1 MSSKTG
7 KKKKTGKIVAL
18 SIVGVLAVLIL
29 VVIIG
34 AWAMFGTFIKA
45 GKTIKKLD
53 DGLYSMEY
61 KGDYGLDEFLAQGG
75 ADNAG
80 ALSDYLTTYLSHGF
94 YKSESKTTENNYGC
108 STICAND
115 ADGNVLFGRNFDWK
129 DCKTMVVH
137 TVPDNGY
144 ESISTCNLD
153 FIGFGDDFTPDGS
166 MEERMESLAAIYVPL
181 DGMNVK
187 GLIVADLVVG
197 GNGDTEETHQHTC
210 KTPVTT
216 TTALRMMLDKC
227 KNVDE
232 AIELLKEYDM
242 NSDIGANHHY
252 AIADASG
259 KSVVVEYVN
268 NEMIVTD
275 TKVVTNFYI
284 GDSQKKG
291 VGSKQ
296 SHDRYDKLMSFNGVA
311 DKNKICELL
320 ESVAQKNY
328 PQEDG
333 KYELTMWS
341 IVYSPHEGDLDFYFK
356 ENFDNPYYLKFVE
369 EGDFVKTDVNQ

>member
-1 MSSKTG
+1 MSS
-7 KKKKTGKIVAL
+7 KTGKIVAL
-18 SIVGVLAVLIL
+18 SIVGVLVVLIL

-45 GKTIKKLD
+45 GKTIKKID
-53 DGLYSMEY
+53 NGFYSME
-61 KGDYGLDEFLAQGG
+61 F
-75 ADNAG
+75 
-80 ALSDYLTTYLSHGF
+80 SRGF
-94 YKSESKTTENNYGC
+94 YKPES
-108 STICAND
+108 
-115 ADGNVLFGRNFDWK
+115 
-129 DCKTMVVH
+129 KTMVVH
-137 TVPDNGY
+137 TFPDNGY

-197 GNGDTEETHQHTC
+197 ENGDTEETHQHTG

-252 AIADASG
+252 AIVDANG
-259 KSVVVEYVN
+259 KSVVVEYR
-268 NEMIVTD
+268 I
-275 TKVVTNFYI
+275 F
-284 GDSQKKG
+284 S
-291 VGSKQ
+291 
-296 SHDRYDKLMSFNGVA
+296 A
-311 DKNKICELL
+311 
-320 ESVAQKNY
+320 
-328 PQEDG
+328 
-333 KYELTMWS
+333 
-341 IVYSPHEGDLDFYFK
+341 
-356 ENFDNPYYLKFVE
+356 
-369 EGDFVKTDVNQ
+369 